1 MVFTPICA
9 LNVEKGIKFDMKKNI
24 LLVLICIGIIFFF
37 SGVFLLINEN
47 KNTEVIDELLLK
59 YIDIL
64 EK

>member
-1 MVFTPICA
+1 MKKKKIKVDTYELKIIINS
-9 LNVEKGIKFDMKKNI
+9 LNVMRTK
-24 LLVLICIGIIFFF
+24 
-37 SGVFLLINEN
+37 LINEN